1 MKPLLIVLLT
11 LMSSLS
17 FAQVYSYEF
26 KEYTDYLLD
35 KDDTKIY
42 CNILQIKNG
51 KVKFKLED
59 KIYLKT
65 EDITNF
71 NDVKFS
77 GVDVLKNTLEI
88 EVEKPNENYSNIYFY
103 AANDLPYTVMENK
116 KKVVRISKYS
126 YYLHKVEANKTYE
139 LYCSVNT
146 RERDKL
152 IIEAKGGKTYIVKGI
167 SDKLKGRNIY
177 NRMRALLLVIDTS
190 KLSEYAL
197 LSMSKKARKYHSSYE
212 PKKEEQKE
220 KEKKEEKEEEKKKE
234 SRW

>member
-1 MKPLLIVLLT
+1 MKPLIIVFLS
-11 LMSSLS
+11 LMTSLS
-17 FAQVYSYEF
+17 FAQVYSYEY

-35 KDDTKIY
+35 KDGTKIY
-42 CNILQIKNG
+42 CNILLIKNG

-71 NDVKFS
+71 NDVNFS
-77 GVDVLKNTLEI
+77 GGNVLKNTLEI

-126 YYLHKVEANKTYE
+126 YYLYKVEANKTYE

-167 SDKLKGRNIY
+167 SDKFNGRTTY
-177 NRMRALLLVIDTS
+177 NRMNSTLLVIDNS
-190 KLSEYAL
+190 KLSKYAL
-197 LSMSKKARKYHSSYE
+197 LTMSKKAY
-212 PKKEEQKE
+212 
-220 KEKKEEKEEEKKKE
+220 
-234 SRW
+234 